1 MIRFLFGRH
10 SEVMSFAQGRAIFRE
25 AKVRS
30 ALDDAAKASIATGR
44 SPARGAAEASRMAQ
58 EAVDSDRVSGFGS
71 AYPND
76 AVGADAVSGELAR
89 GAASSDASS
98 GIGFALPKSSVP
110 TSRAPTDSGM
120 IPVGSVDW
128 SSEAIQT
135 RIRHL
140 VTEHIDFVWRSLRAL
155 GVPTGDCDDGCQKV
169 WWVVA
174 RKVASIEPGKE
185 RSFIFSVVMR
195 VASDMRRSA
204 QAQRKASL
212 GDALPLDLDL
222 ASADPSAEELCDRQ
236 RARAMLE
243 QLLGNIPW
251 EQRVV
256 FVMFEVE
263 ELGLQEI
270 ADALGVPRGTVASRL
285 RLAREAFNRALARHQ
300 ERARHPSRPLPP
312 DARAAVRPR
321 PPMHSHERP
330 VLGAELLGNGAEA
343 TGNGTEPTGTQP
355 TGTQPTG
362 NQPTGLGAASSAR
375 LHAMPDSNRRGT
387 R

>member
-1 MIRFLFGRH
+1 VIRFLFGRH
-10 SEVMSFAQGRAIFRE
+10 SDVMSFAQGRAIFRE

-30 ALDDAAKASIATGR
+30 ALDEAAKASLASGQ

-58 EAVDSDRVSGFGS
+58 EAVDTDRVSGYG
-71 AYPND
+71 AVYPND
-76 AVGADAVSGELAR
+76 
-89 GAASSDASS
+89 SDAQS
-98 GIGFALPKSSVP
+98 GIGFAQPKSAVP
-110 TSRAPTDSGM
+110 ASRAPTDSGM
-120 IPVGSVDW
+120 IPVGAVDW

-135 RIRHL
+135 RIRQL

-300 ERARHPSRPLPP
+300 ERAKHPSRPLPP
-312 DARAAVRPR
+312 DARGTVRPR
-321 PPMHSHERP
+321 PPMHSQERA
-330 VLGAELLGNGAEA
+330 VLGAELAGSGEA
-343 TGNGTEPTGTQP
+343 TPSQSDE
-355 TGTQPTG
+355 
-362 NQPTGLGAASSAR
+362 R
-375 LHAMPDSNRRGT
+375 IHAMPNTNRRGP